1 MQHDANLHQR
11 GDAGPDSSRAVVLCC
26 AAPHEGP
33 RAKAVRRRMRAAIGA
48 TRATMLAVGAAVRSI
63 VVRQRG
69 CAHAR

>member
-1 MQHDANLHQR
+1 
-11 GDAGPDSSRAVVLCC
+11 
-26 AAPHEGP
+26 
-33 RAKAVRRRMRAAIGA
+33 MRAAIGA